1 MGLRNSYFSL
11 AGLNPFAALER
22 WLHPYRHQRQV
33 PLRGK
38 SLTLRWTAR
47 AERAL
52 RRRHTPL
59 AIEMQIYFSC
69 VVKKRVLFPPTAA
82 ADAQAVEQRFLL
94 SLSTVESDRCDPVT
108 FAAHYPARATLDSA
122 QAGKMRA
129 RELLLDYR
137 RGEWWGEF
145 FV

>member
-38 SLTLRWTAR
+38 TLTLRWTAR

-59 AIEMQIYFSC
+59 AVEMQIYFSC
-69 VVKKRVLFPPTAA
+69 VVKKRVLFPEEATT
-82 ADAQAVEQRFLL
+82 DAQPVDQRFLL
-94 SLSTVESDRCDPVT
+94 SLRAVESDRCDPIA
-108 FAAHYPARATLDSA
+108 FAARYPARRELDSS
-122 QAGKMRA
+122 QARKMRA
-129 RELLLDYR
+129 RELRIDYR
-137 RGEWWGEF
+137 RGAWEGVF
-145 FV
+145 LI